1 VSDLRRAE
9 TILSQVQLV
18 QEDVTTNRPEA
29 VAAVRNLLACK
40 GSNFY
45 QLPFRYFAAP

>member
-1 VSDLRRAE
+1 MSVLRRAE
-9 TILSQVQLV
+9 TILSRVQFV
-18 QEDVTTNRPEA
+18 QDVTANHPEA
-29 VAAVRNLLACK
+29 VAAARNLLAHI